1 MSARA
6 RRPMLTNTTD
16 RDEKNGEP
24 EEATQIREIAISES
38 YRVRLIGDLSK
49 LICEGDVPE
58 AMRSAGL
65 ALIGYLAR
73 RFPGEQAHDLG
84 VEEARRALASR
95 EEASFELRVSRT
107 EIRTRRRR

>member
-1 MSARA
+1 MSGRA
-6 RRPMLTNTTD
+6 RRSNEADDDDVRRTD
-16 RDEKNGEP
+16 FDDGE
-24 EEATQIREIAISES
+24 RLSGVAISES

-58 AMRSAGL
+58 SMRSAGL

-84 VEEARRALASR
+84 VEEAKKAL
-95 EEASFELRVSRT
+95 ELRGECT
-107 EIRTRRRR
+107 EVRNRRRR